1 MSIIIPLDETGV
13 TIGPAS
19 FGHFYGTAEFDEG
32 NICSITVQPA
42 DNSPGKDITLN
53 IEDLIR
59 ERAALDAKFG
69 PMTLG
74 KWCSEG
80 REFMRKWALL
90 MSLADTLER
99 THRED
104 IESDERGGHNY
115 RNRASEYG
123 PSQAE
128 RL

>member
-1 MSIIIPLDETGV
+1 MAITLQLDETGAM
-13 TIGPAS
+13 IGKSS
-19 FGHFYGTAEFDEG
+19 FGHFYGSAEYDEG
-32 NICSITVQPA
+32 NISSITIQPA

-104 IESDERGGHNY
+104 IEDDERRGHNY